1 MTSSMF
7 HSTISQIG
15 IVTSIVHLILI
26 YLNALQ
32 LFTWFLLFFLSCY
45 SISYRISILITFIDN
60 FQSQNVAFDLPK
72 DLLQKLRVSSRLVD
86 QICQSS
92 KELNSIFSLPVLV
105 ILTTLLTF
113 SATSLFMFIHLFTTS
128 DALHAHD
135 ETPNYEPM
143 AIFAVCILMV
153 LSILIPAGFPV
164 SKVKW
169 AIAAFRIIEWDI

>member
-45 SISYRISILITFIDN
+45 SISYRISILISFIDN
-60 FQSQNVAFDLPK
+60 FQSQNVASDLPK

-128 DALHAHD
+128 DALHAHV

-143 AIFAVCILMV
+143 ALFAVCILMV